1 MQIYVTNSDGTFD
14 ITNVVADLT
23 VSGEYR
29 DVCRQAKLKFIK
41 SPTDLHTW
49 TVSMNLGN
57 EVLILQD
64 GVEIFR
70 GFIFNRDKTTES
82 NTIEITCFDA
92 GIYLKKN
99 KASYNFKGKSPADI
113 VNQVCADFGIQ
124 TGDIANP
131 SASITRKFVSV
142 DLYSIIMTAYTLADD
157 KTYQLIF
164 EKGKL
169 NVWERGQVFCKDIA
183 SGYNL
188 ISVEATETLE
198 EMINKVL
205 VYDKDDKLINTTENK
220 WNQQRYGT
228 FTEHVKVDEKEDW
241 KTTADK
247 TLKGI
252 ESKITVEN
260 FGDIS
265 YITGKAVVV
274 KEPFHGFDC
283 LFYIDGDE
291 HTFRDGI
298 YRNKLT
304 LNFENIMDEQE
315 SGSEEE

>member
-1 MQIYVTNSDGTFD
+1 MRIYVTNSDGTFE

-29 DVCRQAKLKFIK
+29 DVCRQARMKFIK
-41 SPTDLHTW
+41 SPTDLNTW

-57 EVLILQD
+57 EVMVEHD

-70 GFIFNRDKTTES
+70 GFIWDRDKTTDS
-82 NTIEITCFDA
+82 NTIDITCLDA

-99 KASYNFKGKSPADI
+99 KASYNFKGRSPADI

-124 TGDIANP
+124 KGSIASP
-131 SASITRKFVSV
+131 SASITRKFISV

-169 NVWERGQVFCKDIA
+169 NVWERGKVFCKNIE

-188 ISVEATETLE
+188 ISVEASETLE
-198 EMINKVL
+198 EMVNKVL
-205 VYDKDDKLINTTENK
+205 VYDEDDNLVDTVENN
-220 WNQQRYGT
+220 WNKSRYGT
-228 FTEHVKVDEKEDW
+228 FTEHIKKSDKEDY
-241 KTTADK
+241 KKLAEK

-252 ESKITVEN
+252 EHKITVTN

-265 YITGKAVVV
+265 YITGKAVIV

-291 HTFRDGI
+291 HTFKDGI
-298 YRNKLT
+298 YQNKLT

-315 SGSEEE
+315 SGTDDD